1 MKISSLPSSSSLPL
15 SSSSSILSDLDLDL
29 PSRLSYSII
38 QDMSPKK
45 EKKVTARSLSTA
57 RFDSQS
63 TLNLLESGSILNEP
77 EIESKCTT
85 YFNKNILNPLKE
97 AIQSGITPEGLALS
111 LSLGVVG
118 GLFPIIGLT
127 VALCVILA
135 FIFKVNPLIIQVA
148 NFVVMPLE
156 LILIPSMVN
165 IGRFLLG
172 RYNYNSQLEP
182 FNVNGAIQG
191 LQNDFVATIISFG
204 PDLAAAVF
212 AWSLIS
218 PVIAFILYILLTPLC
233 RILIRKWYK
242 PDDYF

>member
-1 MKISSLPSSSSLPL
+1 MKSSTLPSSSSTKG
-15 SSSSSILSDLDLDL
+15 SSVLAL
-29 PSRLSYSII
+29 PSRSSYSII
-38 QDMSPKK
+38 QDISPKK

-57 RFDSQS
+57 RLDSQN
-63 TLNLLESGSILNEP
+63 TLNLLESGSILNNNEP
-77 EIESKCTT
+77 EIQSKCTT

-182 FNVNGAIQG
+182 FNVNGAIHG
-191 LQNDFVATIISFG
+191 LQNDFVATLISFG

-242 PDDYF
+242 PDDYI